1 MKEDKKRL
9 ETEAR
14 KADTR
19 KAEAEARKAEARKAE
34 AEARKAEAEARK
46 VDAQRAAKKI
56 YTKINVWFCRKCS
69 LGFGTQH
76 TECQK
81 CLPR

>member
-1 MKEDKKRL
+1 MGKKKLKEDKKRL
-9 ETEAR
+9 ET
-14 KADTR
+14 
-19 KAEAEARKAEARKAE
+19 EARKAEARKAE

-56 YTKINVWFCRKCS
+56 YTTLNVWFCRKCS
-69 LGFGTQH
+69 LGCGMQD

>member
-1 MKEDKKRL
+1 MGKKKLKEDKKRL

-14 KADTR
+14 K
-19 KAEAEARKAEARKAE
+19 

-69 LGFGTQH
+69 LGFGMQD